1 MKVMAIINTVL
12 SGPGFNSLPSRA
24 FESVDYFTD
33 LICLPYLDKN
43 DLDSNIC
50 IMFT

>member
-33 LICLPYLDKN
+33 LICLPYLD
-43 DLDSNIC
+43 SNIC